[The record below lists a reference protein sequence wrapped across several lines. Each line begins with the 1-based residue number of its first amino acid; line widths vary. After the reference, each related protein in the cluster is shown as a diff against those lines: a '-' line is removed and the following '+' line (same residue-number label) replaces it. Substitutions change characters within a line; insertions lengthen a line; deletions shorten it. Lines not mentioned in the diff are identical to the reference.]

1 MVGDWLV
8 TGELRQRF
16 ESDEIKPGLDD
27 YNKVLNT
34 ARLTAGAIALLYD
47 FDVDT
52 AANEAL
58 VAVQN
63 NALVKSDDIKNFYLH
78 YNTFCSSGSS
88 AACDAII
95 HQWKYVSY
103 EHAGMTSQEIVA
115 WENSVTQIIEHYNRQ
130 CKDNTC
136 RNHLRSQKYRYMIEH
151 AGTPEYLYQLE
162 SSLITYIHGPMAAV
176 TAAGHQISG
185 SVVEAYNAVSRQSV
199 RGGSRTQVNNSA
211 KAQKP
216 LDGAT
221 RTSIRRFELT
231 GQKPNAVLY
240 RQDNDD
246 TITSYAVYDS
256 KGMILKRVDMKGK
269 AHGGVPT
276 PHVIEYGR
284 NYLPNGEVKVHNPRG
299 NPRPA
304 RPDEIQYIKED

>member
-1 MVGDWLV
+1 M
-8 TGELRQRF
+8 
-16 ESDEIKPGLDD
+16 
-27 YNKVLNT
+27 
-34 ARLTAGAIALLYD
+34 AAG
-47 FDVDT
+47 
-52 AANEAL
+52 
-58 VAVQN
+58 VAVEAVEN

-78 YNTFCSSGSS
+78 YNIFCSSGSS

-162 SSLITYIHGPMAAV
+162 SLLITYIHGPMAAV
-176 TAAGHQISG
+176 TAAGHQIVG

-211 KAQKP
+211 KTQKP

-240 RQDNDD
+240 RQDNNG

-256 KGMILKRVDMKGK
+256 KGMILKRIDMKGK

-284 NYLPNGEVKVHNPRG
+284 NYLPNGEVKG
-299 NPRPA
+299 ITLE
-304 RPDEIQYIKED
+304 EIQDQLDPMKFNILKRIK